1 MVIIA
6 SFTTYRSRRERQQIM
21 ERERR
26 KCRFVSKRRK
36 QQYESLKKCTD
47 RDVIKWINNQTRTNR
62 QHNHFRNSATNKR
75 DESEEIPIEEIE
87 KVCREN
93 CKFKVH

>member
-6 SFTTYRSRRERQQIM
+6 SFTTYRSRRERIM

-26 KCRFVSKRRK
+26 KCHFVSKRRK
-36 QQYESLKKCTD
+36 QQFESLKKSTD
-47 RDVIKWINNQTRTNR
+47 RDVIKRINNQTRKNR

-75 DESEEIPIEEIE
+75 DESEEIPVEEIE
-87 KVCREN
+87 IICRTK
-93 CKFKVH
+93 CKFDGL